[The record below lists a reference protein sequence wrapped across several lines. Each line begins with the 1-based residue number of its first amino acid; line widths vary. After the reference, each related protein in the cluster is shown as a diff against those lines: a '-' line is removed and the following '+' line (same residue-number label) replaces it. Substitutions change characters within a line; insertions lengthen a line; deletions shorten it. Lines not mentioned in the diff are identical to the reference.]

1 VASQQPQ
8 LSRKRAF
15 MVHFPLQLL
24 EFELLGFA
32 VVEQRLPKL
41 VERFVNFGQS
51 LREVKRSP
59 NLLSEVR
66 F

>member
-1 VASQQPQ
+1 MA
-8 LSRKRAF
+8 
-15 MVHFPLQLL
+15 HFPLQLL
-24 EFELLGFA
+24 DFELLGFA
-32 VVEQRLPKL
+32 VERHLLEL
-41 VERFVNFGQS
+41 VARFVNFGQS